1 MLIAGGL
8 EAAVVLGLF
17 GLLAGSFTNV
27 VIYRVPEGQ
36 SVVKPPS
43 ACPSCHA
50 QIKPYDNVP
59 VLSWLVLRG
68 KCRACQAPISARY
81 PTVELLVGLVVAL
94 VGWRYGISWTA
105 GAEAVMAVGL
115 VALAFIDFDRMLLPR
130 RIVYITLGIVA
141 LLVVAGAAESGRWGQ
156 LGIAAISAV
165 VPWALFFAINYIKP
179 HALGFGDVRLALLI
193 GFGAGWVGGAY
204 AFLAFI
210 VASILG
216 SVVGITLMLAGRA
229 SRKTQVPFGTFLAT
243 GAVISVLAGAPV
255 VNWYLGIMHAA

>member
-1 MLIAGGL
+1 MLVTGGL

-17 GLLAGSFTNV
+17 GLLAGSFANV
-27 VIYRVPEGQ
+27 VILRVPEGQ
-36 SVVKPPS
+36 SVVRPPS
-43 ACPSCHA
+43 ACPACHTP
-50 QIKPYDNVP
+50 IKPYDNIP
-59 VLSWLVLRG
+59 VVSWLLLRG

-81 PTVELLVGLVVAL
+81 PVIELLVGVIVAL

-115 VALAFIDFDRMLLPR
+115 VVLAFIDLDRMLLPR
-130 RIVYITLGIVA
+130 RIVYITL
-141 LLVVAGAAESGRWGQ
+141 LTVVAFVVVAAAASGRWGE
-156 LGIAAISAV
+156 LGIAVVSAV
-165 VPWALFFAINYIKP
+165 VPWALFFAVNYVKP

-210 VASILG
+210 VASVLG
-216 SVVGITLMLAGRA
+216 SAVGVTLMAAGRA
-229 SRKTQVPFGTFLAT
+229 SRKTQVPFGTFLAS

-255 VNWYLGIMHAA
+255 VNWYLGMLH